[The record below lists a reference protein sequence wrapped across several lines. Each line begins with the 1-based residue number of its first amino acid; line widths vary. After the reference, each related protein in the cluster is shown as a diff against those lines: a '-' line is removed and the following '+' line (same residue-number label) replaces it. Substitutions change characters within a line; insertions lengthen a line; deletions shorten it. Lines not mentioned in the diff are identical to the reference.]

1 MYKKRKSKMFADGGI
16 MQEGGTVD
24 EVSGND
30 VPPGSLKEEVR
41 DDVDAKLSV
50 GEYVFPA
57 DVTRYYGI
65 AKLEAMRKEAQDS
78 LKQMEAGGRMG
89 NAEQVSEEA
98 IDSYDNDEEFS
109 KSVDAAMSEQDGENE
124 YNKGGV
130 VKSYAPGGSVGYDPV
145 INKGIYKRAP
155 IKGFEMIPMEDD
167 KGNRIFIPFING
179 EPQLAIPVGYHIRAA
194 STDTT
199 PTKGTTP
206 TGPDAQQGDAGG
218 GQDSAGGGQ
227 DSAGGGGNG
236 RASPSGPD
244 VLGLGPAS
252 DRSSWRD
259 SLKDISPVVTTA
271 ASFVPGLSLGLNLA
285 KLADFALSSYEK
297 SQNVEANEK
306 MSLAKEAFQ
315 KSEKSIIAETI
326 DLSISKNIS
335 PNEAL
340 DEVYGRYVD
349 DSNDRLSFNGP
360 TVGGPISQPSI
371 TGTDLPPVAV
381 SSPVSQSFVTGTDLP
396 PVAVLGGTFDTNAAF
411 AAQQAQSNPNFA
423 RDSAY
428 IEASRAAYSAA
439 PEVEVGGPIA
449 PNSLLL
455 GESLPTMATDTIG
468 QYAYM
473 GDSGLQSG
481 GLGQTGLY
489 GDAEAGVTSTG
500 GGYDSGYEGG
510 DPGGVGD
517 R

>member
-1 MYKKRKSKMFADGGI
+1 MFATGGI

-130 VKSYAPGGSVGYDPV
+130 VKKYAPGGVVGYDPV
-145 INKGIYKRAP
+145 TNKDIYKRAP

-179 EPQLAIPVGYHIRAA
+179 EPQLTIPAGYYIRAA
-194 STDTT
+194 ATDAKVTT
-199 PTKGTTP
+199 GTTP
-206 TGPDAQQGDAGG
+206 TGGSTSSQGGEGDLVGQGG
-218 GQDSAGGGQ
+218 VE
-227 DSAGGGGNG
+227 

-252 DRSSWRD
+252 DRSSFRD
-259 SLKDISPVVTTA
+259 ALKDVPSSFTTV
-271 ASFVPGLSLGLNLA
+271 ASMVPGLNLGLNLA
-285 KLADFALSSYEK
+285 KLADFALSSYDK

-306 MSLAKEAFQ
+306 MSLARETFQ
-315 KSEKSIIAETI
+315 KSEKSIIEEAVS
-326 DLSISKNIS
+326 LSISKNIS
-335 PNEAL
+335 PNAAL
-340 DEVYGRYVD
+340 DEVYGSYVD
-349 DSNDRLSFNGP
+349 DSSDRLDFSGP
-360 TVGGPISQPSI
+360 TVGGPISQPSV
-371 TGTDLPPVAV
+371 TGTALGPAAYEAV
-381 SSPVSQSFVTGTDLP
+381 SSPVSQPSVTGTALG
-396 PVAVLGGTFDTNAAF
+396 ALGG
-411 AAQQAQSNPNFA
+411 
-423 RDSAY
+423 
-428 IEASRAAYSAA
+428 
-439 PEVEVGGPIA
+439 
-449 PNSLLL
+449 
-455 GESLPTMATDTIG
+455 
-468 QYAYM
+468 
-473 GDSGLQSG
+473 GLQGGGSG
-481 GLGQTGLY
+481 STGLY
-489 GDAEAGVTSTG
+489 GDAFAGVDLGVAPDVAVGPSGG
-500 GGYDSGYEGG
+500 GGYNEGPSVGGEGG
-510 DPGGVGD
+510 GGGQGGGQGGENGGGQGD
-517 R
+517 AGPQ